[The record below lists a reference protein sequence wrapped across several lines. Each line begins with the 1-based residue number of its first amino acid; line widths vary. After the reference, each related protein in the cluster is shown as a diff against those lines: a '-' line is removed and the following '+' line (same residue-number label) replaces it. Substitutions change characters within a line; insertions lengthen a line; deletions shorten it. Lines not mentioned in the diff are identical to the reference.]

1 MSALSIEKLKAEGHS
16 IVFGTH
22 GLAEFSER
30 LAAREFSGVKLFIL
44 ADENTLEHCL
54 PKLVMK
60 VPPLADAQ
68 VVEIPSGESGKSIE
82 ICQRVWEALDDLG
95 ADRKAVLINL
105 GGGVIGD
112 LGGFVAAT
120 FKRGIRF
127 FQVPTSLLA
136 QVDAAIGGKVGINNG
151 GLKNQVGLFAFPQ
164 GVYIDPDFLDT
175 LPRNHLTGGF
185 AEMIKHALIAS
196 PEYWQQI
203 KEVSFYDMDTLRN
216 AIWRSVEI
224 KQAIVAKDPR
234 EGELRKALNFGHT
247 IGHALES
254 YSMESDVRTLH
265 HGEAVAAG
273 MICEAFISHR
283 FRLLDK
289 EELRDIT
296 SFVFSHFAK
305 VKIEQ
310 AVYHRIVELMRH
322 DKKNYD
328 DKIRMTLLDGIGQAV
343 VNKAVRADMI
353 IESLNYYQ
361 RWVG

>member
-1 MSALSIEKLKAEGHS
+1 MSTLSIEKLKAEGHS
-16 IVFGTH
+16 IVYGTH

-30 LAAREFSGVKLFIL
+30 LAANEFSGVKLFIL

-60 VPPLADAQ
+60 VPPLVNAQ
-68 VVEIPSGESGKSIE
+68 VVEVPAGENSKTIE

-95 ADRKAVLINL
+95 ADRTTVLVNL
-105 GGGVIGD
+105 GGGVVGD

-127 FQVPTSLLA
+127 FQIPTSLLA
-136 QVDAAIGGKVGINNG
+136 QVDASIGGKVGVNHG

-164 GVYIDPDFLDT
+164 GVYIDPDFLET
-175 LPRNHLTGGF
+175 LPREHLIGGF

-196 PEYWQQI
+196 PAYWKQI
-203 KEVSFYDMDTLRN
+203 KEVSFFDIETLRN

-224 KQAIVAKDPR
+224 KQSIVAKDPK

-247 IGHALES
+247 LGHALES
-254 YSMESDVRTLH
+254 YSLESDVRTLN

-283 FRLLDK
+283 LRLLDK
-289 EELRDIT
+289 EALRDIT
-296 SFVFSHFAK
+296 SFIFSHFSK
-305 VKIEQ
+305 IKIEQ

-322 DKKNYD
+322 DKKNFD
-328 DKIRMTLLDGIGQAV
+328 DQIRMTLLAGIGEAM